1 MDDFVNATQL
11 LSEHVRGDPTA
22 AERLMPVVYEE
33 LRRLAGHRMRSERPN
48 HTLQATE
55 LVHEAFLKLI
65 KTEAVDW
72 QGRVHF
78 LAVAAR
84 TMRQVLI
91 DHARARQT
99 AKRGSG
105 AVVALPDDVEVSDTG
120 SLDAVLL
127 SDAIEVLAKLN
138 ERQAKIAEMRLFGGL
153 TQAETAGVLG
163 VSEDTVKKEW
173 RLVRAWLRTRLG
185 AEEG

>member
-11 LSEHVRGDPTA
+11 LSDHVRGDPTA
-22 AERLMPVVYEE
+22 AARLMPVVYEE
-33 LRRLAGHRMRSERPN
+33 LRRLAGHRMRSERAN

-65 KTEAVDW
+65 KTESVDW
-72 QGRVHF
+72 QGRAHF

-91 DHARARQT
+91 DHARAKQT
-99 AKRGSG
+99 AKRGAG
-105 AVVALPDDVEVSDTG
+105 AVVALADEVEVTDTG
-120 SLDAVLL
+120 SLDAVEL
-127 SDAIEVLAKLN
+127 SDAIEALARLN
-138 ERQAKIAEMRLFGGL
+138 ERQARIAEMRLFGGL

-185 AEEG
+185 AEDG

>member
-22 AERLMPVVYEE
+22 AERLMPLVYDE
-33 LRRLAGHRMRSERPN
+33 LRRLAGARMRSERSN

-65 KTEAVDW
+65 KTESVDW

-91 DHARARQT
+91 DHARAKQT
-99 AKRGSG
+99 QKRGAG
-105 AVVALPDDVEVSDTG
+105 AVVALADDVEVTDTG

-127 SDAIEVLAKLN
+127 SDAIEALARLN
-138 ERQAKIAEMRLFGGL
+138 ERQARIAEMRLFGGL

-173 RLVRAWLRTRLG
+173 RLVRAWLRARLG